1 MIVSMARTVL
11 RSLVLLVIDIVKE
24 ASLFRLE
31 PWSGR

>member
-24 ASLFRLE
+24 ASLF
-31 PWSGR
+31 SA